1 MAELIVLVFLILLLN
16 LVDSIFILRYHEHL
30 YGAVRWEKRKFVL
43 RFTIIVLSA
52 TVVISAIPAMI
63 LWGMTLFSSFWMGAY
78 NGGKKNKV
86 LFQVVLISL
95 AVLSFILS
103 FVIAI
108 AFFNDDIAVGI
119 FTLLASHVIFG
130 VMVEVTRHFQ
140 QSILVDLPGKM
151 WLVLFSIP
159 VASLIC
165 VPAFSRMIALN
176 EGAASGIGR
185 NQVII
190 LFAVFFINIMVFYLF
205 GKFSELLS
213 TRIDA
218 AILQQQIEMQE
229 KYYLA
234 IEENHAKVRLLQ
246 HDMRN
251 QINAITTMFEENQ
264 MENLGQYLKEIGGQV
279 NQIEKVIVT
288 GNAPIDTILNIKIS
302 ELIGCGIK
310 VHTNV
315 LLPKGIKIDFREAAT
330 LFGNLLD
337 NVMDECKRLPKE
349 KQEAKIQLSYIN
361 HIMFIRISNPMA
373 VAEKQFPLK
382 SEKPDS
388 ELHGF
393 GMKSVQQVVEQF
405 NGTIKLT
412 AQDYLFRI
420 SIVLYDV

>member
-1 MAELIVLVFLILLLN
+1 MGELIVLVFLILLLN
-16 LVDSIFILRYHEHL
+16 LVDSIFILRYHKHL
-30 YGAVRWEKRKFVL
+30 YGAVLWKKRKFVSL
-43 RFTIIVLSA
+43 FTIIVLLA

-63 LWGMTLFSSFWMGAY
+63 LWGMVLFSSFWMGAY
-78 NGGKKNKV
+78 QGGKKNKV
-86 LFQVVLISL
+86 LFQMVLISL

-108 AFFNDDIAVGI
+108 AFFKDDIAVGI
-119 FTLLASHVIFG
+119 FTLLVSHVIFG
-130 VMVEVTRHFQ
+130 VMVESTRHFQ
-140 QSILVDLPGKM
+140 QSILVDFPGKM

-176 EGAASGIGR
+176 ESPASGIGR

-218 AILQQQIEMQE
+218 AVLQQQIEMQE

-251 QINAITTMFEENQ
+251 QLNAITTMFEENQ
-264 MENLGQYLKEIGGQV
+264 MVNLGQYLKEIGGRV
-279 NQIEKVIVT
+279 NQIKKVIVT

-302 ELIGCGIK
+302 EMIGCGIK
-310 VHTNV
+310 VNTNV

-349 KQEAKIQLSYIN
+349 KQEAKIHLSYIN

-373 VAEKQFPLK
+373 AAEKQFPLK

-412 AQDYLFRI
+412 AQDYLFQI